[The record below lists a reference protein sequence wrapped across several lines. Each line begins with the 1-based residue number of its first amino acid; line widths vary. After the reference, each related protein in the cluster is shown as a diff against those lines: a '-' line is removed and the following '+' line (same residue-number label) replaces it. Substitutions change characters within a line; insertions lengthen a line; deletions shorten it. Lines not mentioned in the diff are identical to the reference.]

1 MSKAIKFKTFQSEN
15 KKTFD
20 EKLNIY
26 LDIGWSL
33 VEGGYEVIRK
43 NKKTIY
49 SQALSLSD
57 DYRVEEND
65 NKITGIY
72 KETKE
77 GKPDG
82 RYTTFHQNG
91 QIYEIG
97 SIPYKINKEESW
109 DYKHDGPFFRYDENG
124 CLIKKGNYSNGTK
137 TGEWEKYFEKN
148 RLEYKGSYYDGI
160 KTGKWEYYHNKGQIS
175 HQVEYYGI
183 KVSGTEIG
191 GYGYTYTMR
200 IGNDKSWYENG
211 RLRFEYFRNIVDEGK
226 DFILLETK
234 CKQYAESSYENDDT
248 NDEDRSIEKSYD
260 SHFTYIEKYE
270 HNDEVKYSERNDW
283 YVGDRKDE
291 NKEYYY
297 SNDGVILK
305 ETIHHWTST
314 EINTY
319 VENIPQGS
327 KDRPKKDDH
336 RIIESRKVYQGNLET
351 TIEYKD
357 NDQVIISMI
366 KFYGPRK
373 IKQKSM
379 FTWTKKEWDLFNF
392 KSFVRSEV
400 LQDLPLDFFIYLE
413 DSNDE
418 NSELQVTNYDKDGS
432 IISEKKGID
441 K

>member
-1 MSKAIKFKTFQSEN
+1 LSKAIKFKTFQSEN

-175 HQVEYYGI
+175 HQVEYYGKKI
-183 KVSGTEIG
+183 RGSDG
-191 GYGYTYTMR
+191 GFGYEYTMR

-234 CKQYAESSYENDDT
+234 CKRYAESSYENDDT
-248 NDEDRSIEKSYD
+248 NDEDRYIEVSYD
-260 SHFTYIEKYE
+260 SHFRYLEKYE
-270 HNDEVKYSERNDW
+270 YNDEVKYSERNDW
-283 YVGDRKDE
+283 YVGNRKDD
-291 NKEYYY
+291 NKEYFY

-305 ETIHHWTST
+305 EWLYYLNYI

-319 VENIPQGS
+319 VENIPEGS

-336 RIIESRKVYQGNLET
+336 KKIESRKLYKHNTET
-351 TIEYKD
+351 LVEYLPKKKLR
-357 NDQVIISMI
+357 ISMI
-366 KFYGPRK
+366 SFYKKPGK
-373 IKQKSM
+373 IKQ
-379 FTWTKKEWDLFNF
+379 E
-392 KSFVRSEV
+392 KSFIVSEKV
-400 LQDLPLDFFIYLE
+400 YFELRAKLFFGLQAPSDLPLDIFLKIVGENDDFISEKNY
-413 DSNDE
+413 DE
-418 NSELQVTNYDKDGS
+418 NGNL
-432 IISEKKGID
+432 ISEKKGID

>member
-175 HQVEYYGI
+175 HQVEYYGKKI
-183 KVSGTEIG
+183 RGSDG
-191 GYGYTYTMR
+191 GFGYEYTMR

-234 CKQYAESSYENDDT
+234 CKRYAESSYENDDT
-248 NDEDRSIEKSYD
+248 NDEDRYIEVSYD
-260 SHFTYIEKYE
+260 SHFRYLEKYE
-270 HNDEVKYSERNDW
+270 YNDEVKYSERNDW
-283 YVGDRKDE
+283 YVGNRKDD
-291 NKEYYY
+291 NKEYFY

-305 ETIHHWTST
+305 EWLYYLNYI

-319 VENIPQGS
+319 VENIPEGS

-336 RIIESRKVYQGNLET
+336 KKIESRKLYKHNTET
-351 TIEYKD
+351 LVEYLPKKKLR
-357 NDQVIISMI
+357 ISMI
-366 KFYGPRK
+366 SFYKKPGK
-373 IKQKSM
+373 IKQ
-379 FTWTKKEWDLFNF
+379 E
-392 KSFVRSEV
+392 KSFIVSEKV
-400 LQDLPLDFFIYLE
+400 YFELRAKLFFGLQAPSDLPLDIFLKIVGENDDFISEKNY
-413 DSNDE
+413 DE
-418 NSELQVTNYDKDGS
+418 NGNL
-432 IISEKKGID
+432 ISEKKGID